1 MGIAGLNI
9 YISTNMLQIIISR
22 LKEPSTY
29 AGISSLLALF
39 GVQVSDSNLQ
49 SISQA
54 LAALAGVAAIFLS
67 EKANAN
73 ASGNQP
79 AQNS

>member
-1 MGIAGLNI
+1 
-9 YISTNMLQIIISR
+9 MLQVLISR

-29 AGISSLLALF
+29 AGVSSLLALF
-39 GVQVSDSNLQ
+39 GVNISDSKMQ

-67 EKANAN
+67 EKAKTNAT
-73 ASGNQP
+73 GTQP
-79 AQNS
+79 TQNP

>member
-39 GVQVSDSNLQ
+39 GVQVSDSKLQ

-67 EKANAN
+67 EKTKAN
-73 ASGNQP
+73 ASGTQP
-79 AQNS
+79 PQNP

>member
-1 MGIAGLNI
+1 
-9 YISTNMLQIIISR
+9 MLQVLISR

-29 AGISSLLALF
+29 AGVSSLFALF
-39 GVQVSDSNLQ
+39 GVNISDSKMQ

-67 EKANAN
+67 EKAKSNAT
-73 ASGNQP
+73 GTQP
-79 AQNS
+79 PQNP

>member
-1 MGIAGLNI
+1 
-9 YISTNMLQIIISR
+9 MLDIIISR

-39 GVQVSDSNLQ
+39 GVQVSDSKLQ

-67 EKANAN
+67 EKAKAN
-73 ASGNQP
+73 ASTSQP
-79 AQNS
+79 PQNP